1 MITVLITK
9 IITLFLIM
17 MAGAALVNMKIIQAQ
32 AVEGLARIT
41 LYLVIP
47 CVVLRAFDTELTPA
61 IRNGMIYSA
70 AVAAAIHIFFFAWIP
85 LMRKVLHFNE
95 VEYLS
100 VIYPNAGKLTVPL
113 VAAVLNWNYV
123 IYASSVIM
131 VQQLLLWSHGRIVM
145 QGERVFDW
153 KKMLLNINILAV
165 FLGFILLITQIHF
178 PKFLQDAVYS
188 IADMVGPVTMLICGI
203 LLANTKL
210 SAIAVY
216 RRWWMVILLRLI
228 VLPLLLICIFK
239 YSNVAGLVEN
249 GREILLVVLFA
260 VATPPAT
267 TLTLMAEV
275 YHKDAVYANLLNV
288 ASTVL
293 FMLTLPA
300 VMAFYLR

>member
-1 MITVLITK
+1 MVTVLITK

-17 MAGAALVNMKIIQAQ
+17 MAGAALVKMKIIQAQ

-61 IRNGMIYSA
+61 IRKGMIYSA
-70 AVAAAIHIFFFAWIP
+70 AVAVAIHIFFFAWIP

-100 VIYPNAGKLTVPL
+100 VIYPNAGNLTVPL

-123 IYASSVIM
+123 IYASSFIM
-131 VQQLLLWSHGRIVM
+131 VQQLLIWSHGRTVM